1 MATLGEEAAGGGILA
16 RFETD
21 NPYLQKVFAH
31 ELFASGPDGCGELL
45 AQLGTVAPGERVI
58 AAMRVRH
65 GAMEGGV
72 LMVTTHWLRYVK
84 QGRLFTAIANDEFW
98 SLDGSLELEAT
109 LGGQVLFRTPDGSQ
123 FQIFPNIP
131 MASRKK
137 AKAFLEIYKL
147 LVLAGAHWQQQEEE
161 AALDG
166 MAQSGQSMSGPAAE
180 LKELVAMRESGALSE
195 SEFES
200 AKARV
205 LGS

>member
-1 MATLGEEAAGGGILA
+1 MATSPGGGILA
-16 RFETD
+16 RFKTD

-31 ELFASGPDGCGELL
+31 ELFSSVPDGCGELL

-58 AAMRVRH
+58 TAMRVRH
-65 GAMEGGV
+65 GLAEGGV
-72 LMVTTHWLRYVK
+72 LMITTHWLRYVK

-98 SLDGSLELEAT
+98 PLDGAFELEAP
-109 LGGQVLFRTPDGSQ
+109 LGGQALFRTPDGSQ

-147 LVLAGAHWQQQEEE
+147 SVLSLAYFQQRDEE
-161 AALDG
+161 AARTETVQRTG
-166 MAQSGQSMSGPAAE
+166 NVKGPATE
-180 LKELVAMRESGALSE
+180 LKELAALRESGALSE

-205 LGS
+205 LSS